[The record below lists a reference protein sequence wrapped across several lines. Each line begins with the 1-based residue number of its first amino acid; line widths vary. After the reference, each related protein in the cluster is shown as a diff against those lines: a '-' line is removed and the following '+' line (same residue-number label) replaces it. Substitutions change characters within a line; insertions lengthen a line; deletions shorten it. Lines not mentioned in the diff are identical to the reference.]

1 MKKQKFEPDWEKT
14 ADYYAMKYS
23 GLRDEVMNLTALSLL
38 TIILAVISFAELFI
52 VTWLFR

>member
-23 GLRDEVMNLTALSLL
+23 GLRDEVMTLTALSLL